1 MISLSPKTGSRAKRK
16 KSPKHAVVM
25 RAYRFP
31 LSVTPNQHECLRN
44 VLFAC
49 WRLRNRLAL
58 DRIQDRKTV
67 KELRRAG
74 QSAKYLRRADQY
86 EAVKRYATQ
95 DEGWASLHSQVRQ
108 NIAVRID
115 EGYKRFF
122 DALKE
127 GRTRVRPPRPIPF
140 DRQRSFTYP
149 QYGSAAFVRNGRL
162 HLSGLGDF
170 KVNAY
175 RKIRGRKKTV
185 TVKYAQGRWWCV
197 VTAEIPAREV
207 HPPIPANDPRPDA
220 GIDTGLSA
228 LLTDSHGVVYDPP
241 RSWHLYRS
249 RLAAAQKKMARQ
261 FRERDFRWLAHV
273 LAALSLGIMP
283 IPHRRFSKSKRLV
296 RQIEK
301 VGRIHAKVV
310 NVRDHHHK
318 KNAARIADQYRR
330 VAVEE
335 HGLLFMIRNRR
346 LAKMASD
353 RAIHKQKM
361 ILASKLGPRYQGVAN
376 RRPGIGG
383 NSQSCLCGTA
393 VPKSLAERI
402 HRCPACSLVAPRD
415 QVSANIVQLVAFGTI
430 SPALARLAGSQSSC
444 DGEAEKAA
452 CESRVLS
459 PERASEASVKRKP
472 SAKCVQGS
480 TVGGEPTT
488 EDHTSEHRP
497 SPLPL
502 AS

>member
-1 MISLSPKTGSRAKRK
+1 MKTSAPKTGSRTKRK
-16 KSPKHAVVM
+16 TSPKHAVVV

-31 LSVTPNQHECLRN
+31 LSVTPKQHECLHDA
-44 VLFAC
+44 LFAC
-49 WRLRNRLAL
+49 WRLRNRLVL

-74 QSAKYLRRADQY
+74 QQAKYLRRADQY
-86 EAVKRYATQ
+86 DAVKRYAVQ
-95 DEGWASLHSQVRQ
+95 DEAWASLHSQVRQ
-108 NIAVRID
+108 NVAVRVD

-127 GRTRVRPPRPIPF
+127 GWPRVKPPRLRRF

-149 QYGSAAFVRNGRL
+149 QYGSAAFIRNGRL

-185 TVKYAQGRWWCV
+185 TVKYAQGRWWCI
-197 VTAEIPAREV
+197 VTSEIPEMEV
-207 HPPIPANDPRPDA
+207 HPPLAPDDSRPDA

-228 LLTDSHGVVYDPP
+228 LLTDSHGIEYDPP

-249 RLAAAQKKMARQ
+249 RLAAAQKKMSRQ
-261 FRERDFRWLAHV
+261 LRERDFRWLAQV
-273 LAALSLGIMP
+273 LAALSLGVMP
-283 IPHRRFSKSKRLV
+283 VSHRRFPKSKRLV

-301 VGRIHAKVV
+301 VGRIHTKVV
-310 NVRDHHHK
+310 NIRDHHHK
-318 KNAARIADQYRR
+318 KNAARIAGQYRR

-361 ILASKLGPRYQGVAN
+361 LLASKFGPRYQGVAN

-383 NSQSCLCGTA
+383 NSQSCLCGAA
-393 VPKSLAERI
+393 VPKSLSERV

-415 QVSANIVQLVAFGTI
+415 QVSANIAQLVAFGTT
-430 SPALARLAGSQSSC
+430 SPTLTRLAGSQSSC
-444 DGEAEKAA
+444 DGEAEKTV
-452 CESRVLS
+452 CESRALS
-459 PERASEASVKRKP
+459 PDRASEASVKRKP
-472 SAKCVQGS
+472 SAERVQGN

-488 EDHTSEHRP
+488 EDNTSEHRP
-497 SPLPL
+497 PPLPL